1 MEVSVA
7 FALAA
12 KKIGQ
17 FIHRYHVLLFAVLVI
32 GGLSFAT
39 FSLYQLISQPAEE
52 ATQSTSA
59 SFDTKTAARLH
70 KLHSSDQPA
79 APNLPPGR
87 TNPF

>member
-17 FIHRYHVLLFAVLVI
+17 FIRRYHVLLFTVLAI

-59 SFDTKTAARLH
+59 SFDTKTAARLR
-70 KLHSSDQPA
+70 KLHSSNQPA
-79 APNLPPGR
+79 TPNLPSGR
-87 TNPF
+87 INPF